1 MDTTR
6 VFFRWINKNRDK
18 GDLYFILLVVSVIF
32 TSGIMTK
39 MLKPNLVVAMLL
51 CFILLVGF
59 RLFEDIV
66 SYMFKAKNQKQ
77 HLLISIIPHGMI
89 ISTTILLN
97 IFQSFE

>member
-32 TSGIMTK
+32 TSGILTK

-51 CFILLVGF
+51 CFILLVIF

-66 SYMFKAKNQKQ
+66 GFLFKAKNQKQ
-77 HLLISIIPHGMI
+77 QQLFSIIPHGMI
-89 ISTTILLN
+89 ISITIVLN
-97 IFQSFE
+97 FFQFYE

>member
-39 MLKPNLVVAMLL
+39 MLKPNLAVAMLL
-51 CFILLVGF
+51 CFILLVVF

-77 HLLISIIPHGMI
+77 QLLISIIPHGMI

-97 IFQSFE
+97 IYQSFE

>member
-51 CFILLVGF
+51 CFILLVVF

-66 SYMFKAKNQKQ
+66 SYMFKAKSQKQ
-77 HLLISIIPHGMI
+77 QLLISIIPHCMI